1 MSPDIVLGPGFV
13 LLAPRLPLQ
22 RAFSYEGP
30 VSFHPGGGAPGTGQQ
45 RQRDRRQGLSTLQER
60 DLRGGRGG
68 GIPTHF
74 QILNS
79 KLFPTHIS

>member
-13 LLAPRLPLQ
+13 LLAPRLALQ

-45 RQRDRRQGLSTLQER
+45 RQRDRRQGLSALQER
-60 DLRGGRGG
+60 DLRG